1 MVADVSTT
9 YVGSALTEAQARY
22 AELNSRSRE
31 ANEAARQSLPGGNTR
46 TPLYATPFPLTFKS
60 GAGATLT
67 SLDGDTYLDFL
78 GDYSAGIFGHRD
90 DRLVKAITDALQNGW
105 NLGGHNMYEKELAAK
120 VTSRFGPSGLELVR
134 FTNSGTEANTLNCAT
149 ALTFTGRKKIL
160 TFSAA
165 FHGSTFMFPIDLM
178 RKTTEIPTNLPHEF
192 VIAPFNNIPATK
204 AILDDLPKDSLAAII
219 VEPIQGSGGC
229 RPASVEFLHF
239 LRNIADQQR
248 ALLIVDEVMASRLS
262 PNGYCASIGLRADLL
277 SLGKYVGGGMTFG
290 AFGGRREIMELYDP
304 SKSRLQHGGTFNN
317 NVVTMAA
324 GIEGLKIYN
333 ASKVDR
339 LNASGV
345 GLKKTLQQ
353 ILIDEGVYRH
363 HPDGASRNLIEV
375 DFMTGPSKVLPDDT
389 SLPPSENLP
398 RMFVSGLGSML
409 NVRFSGSQALL
420 WQALFY
426 HHMVQRHIY
435 LAQRGYL
442 PLNLELKDADLARF
456 VECFKE
462 FVLKHKQELL
472 SSGS

>member
-9 YVGSALTEAQARY
+9 YVGSALAEAQARY
-22 AELNSRSRE
+22 AELNPRSQQV
-31 ANEAARQSLPGGNTR
+31 NDDARQSLPGGNTR

-67 SLDGDTYLDFL
+67 SVDGHTYVDFL

-90 DRLVKAITDALQNGW
+90 DRLIKAITQALQNGW

-149 ALTFTGRKKIL
+149 AITFTGRKKIL
-160 TFSAA
+160 VFSGA
-165 FHGSTFMFPIDLM
+165 FHGSTFMFPIELM
-178 RKTTEIPTNLPHEF
+178 RKTMDITTNLPHDF
-192 VIAPFNNIPATK
+192 VIAPFNNMSETK
-204 AILDDLPKDSLAAII
+204 AVVDGLPKDSLAAII

-229 RPASVEFLHF
+229 RPASSEFLHF
-239 LRNIADQQR
+239 LRDTADQQK

-262 PNGYCASIGLRADLL
+262 PNGFCASIGLRADLM

-290 AFGGRREIMELYDP
+290 AFGGRREVMELFDP
-304 SKSRLQHGGTFNN
+304 SKARLQHGGTFNN

-333 ASKVDR
+333 ASEVNR

-345 GLKKTLQQ
+345 GFKKALQQ
-353 ILIDEGVYRH
+353 ILIEEQVYHR

-375 DFMTGPSKVLPDDT
+375 DFMTGPSKLLPDDT
-389 SLPPSENLP
+389 SLPPFENLP
-398 RMFVSGLGSML
+398 RMFVTGLGSML
-409 NVRFSGSQALL
+409 NVRFSGPQASQ

-426 HHMVQRHIY
+426 HHMMQRKIY
-435 LAQRGYL
+435 LAQRGYT
-442 PLNLELKDADLARF
+442 PLNLELKDDDLSRF
-456 VECFKE
+456 IECFKD

-472 SSGS
+472 S